1 MTNKIKATERIEMMG
16 TLAYHKYKR
25 IIKCWLVL
33 ILTTVNL
40 SLIAQEG
47 TVVDGIIAVVGDK
60 IILKSE
66 LENQIVSLKSQGIII
81 DNDTKCQIIEELLY
95 QKLLIH
101 HAEIDSVSVTD
112 AQVDGEM
119 NRRLNYFISQIGSEK
134 KLEQYYKKPI
144 QEIKDELREIV
155 REQLI
160 GQMMQSNITSGIK
173 VTPKEVKEFFN
184 SLPEDS
190 IPMINSE
197 IEVSQILI
205 NAKQGAAEKEIAKDR
220 INTIRERIVK
230 GEQFSTLAVLYSED
244 EGSAKKGG
252 ELGFLGRA
260 DLVPEFS
267 TTAFKLKN
275 TTTVSEIIESQFG
288 FHIIQLIER
297 RGQKMNCRHI
307 LIKIKDDEGEI
318 LKAKLLAD
326 SVYKLISTD
335 TLTFGQLALKYSDDD
350 KSKKSDGVMVN
361 PQTGTSVFEIDQV
374 DPQIYYIVENMKA
387 GEISKPVPAESFD
400 GKKGYR
406 IIKLISKTEPHKAS
420 FETDYAKIQE
430 AALTTKHNEAT
441 NVWVTSKLSST
452 YIKIEDE
459 FKGCGF
465 ENNWINQ

>member
-1 MTNKIKATERIEMMG
+1 MKKAT
-16 TLAYHKYKR
+16 K
-25 IIKCWLVL
+25 
-33 ILTTVNL
+33 ILTIVAVLTFNFEL
-40 SLIAQEG
+40 LTLNCSAQEG

-66 LENQIVSLKSQGIII
+66 LENQLVSIKSQGIII

-112 AQVDGEM
+112 AQVEGEM
-119 NRRLNYFISQIGSEK
+119 NRRLNYFVSQIGSEK
-134 KLEQYYKKPI
+134 KLEQYYKKSI
-144 QEIKDELREIV
+144 QEIKDELREVV
-155 REQLI
+155 RQQLI
-160 GQMMQSNITSGIK
+160 GQTMQSNITSGVK

-184 SLPEDS
+184 TLPEDS

-197 IEVSQILI
+197 VEFAQILI
-205 NAKQGAAEKEIAKDR
+205 NAKQGKDAKEIAMDK

-252 ELGFLGRA
+252 ELGFVGRA

-267 TTAFKLKN
+267 ITAFKLKN
-275 TTTVSEIIESQFG
+275 ASIVSEIIESQYG
-288 FHIIQLIER
+288 LHIIQLIER
-297 RGQKMNCRHI
+297 RGQKINCRHI

-350 KSKKSDGVMVN
+350 KTKKSDGLMVN

-387 GEISKPVPAESFD
+387 GEISKPVPAEAVD

-406 IIKLISKTEPHKAS
+406 ILKLISKTEPHKAS

-430 AALTTKHNEAT
+430 AALSTKHNEAI
-441 NVWVTSKLSST
+441 NAWVATKLPIT
-452 YIKIEDE
+452 YIKIDDE

>member
-1 MTNKIKATERIEMMG
+1 MINKKRAIK
-16 TLAYHKYKR
+16 L
-25 IIKCWLVL
+25 WLLFVL
-33 ILTTVNL
+33 VTAKLGL
-40 SLIAQEG
+40 CAQEG
-47 TVVDGIIAVVGDK
+47 TVVDGIIAVIGDK
-60 IILKSE
+60 IVLKSE
-66 LENQIVSLKSQGIII
+66 LENQLVSLKSQGIII
-81 DNDTKCQIIEELLY
+81 DNESKCQIIEELLY
-95 QKLLIH
+95 QKLLLH
-101 HAEIDSVSVTD
+101 HAVIDSVSVSD

-144 QEIKDELREIV
+144 KEIKDELRDIV

-160 GQMMQSNITSGIK
+160 GQMMQSGITSGVK

-197 IEVSQILI
+197 IEVAQILI
-205 NAKQGAAEKEIAKDR
+205 NAKQGKDAREIAKDR
-220 INTIRERIVK
+220 LNTIRERIIN

-252 ELGFLGRA
+252 ELGFMGRA

-267 TTAFKLKN
+267 VAAFKLKN
-275 TTTVSEIIESQFG
+275 TTTVTEIIESQFG

-307 LIKIKDDEGEI
+307 LIKIKDDEEEI
-318 LKAKLLAD
+318 KKAKLLAD
-326 SVYKLISTD
+326 SVYNLISTD

-350 KSKKSDGVMVN
+350 KTKKSDGVMVN

-406 IIKLISKTEPHKAS
+406 ILKLISKTDPHKAS

-430 AALTTKHNEAT
+430 AALSTKHNEAT
-441 NVWVTSKLSST
+441 NNWIKSKLAST

-459 FKGCGF
+459 YKNCEFQ
-465 ENNWINQ
+465 NNWTNQ

>member
-1 MTNKIKATERIEMMG
+1 MTQKIKITN
-16 TLAYHKYKR
+16 L
-25 IIKCWLVL
+25 WLVL
-33 ILTTVNL
+33 VLLTSNL
-40 SLIAQEG
+40 SLSAQEG
-47 TVVDGIIAVVGDK
+47 TVIDGIIAVVGDK

-66 LENQIVSLKSQGIII
+66 LENQLVSLKSQGIII
-81 DNDTKCQIIEELLY
+81 DNESKCQIIEELLY
-95 QKLLIH
+95 QKLLLH
-101 HAEIDSVSVTD
+101 HAVIDSVSVTD

-144 QEIKDELREIV
+144 KEIKDELRDIV
-155 REQLI
+155 QEQLI
-160 GQMMQSNITSGIK
+160 GQMMQSSITSGVK

-197 IEVSQILI
+197 IEVAQILI
-205 NAKQGAAEKEIAKDR
+205 NAKQGAAAREIAKDR
-220 INTIRERIVK
+220 LNTIRERIVK

-252 ELGFLGRA
+252 ELGFMGRA

-267 TTAFKLKN
+267 VAAFKLKN
-275 TTTVSEIIESQFG
+275 STTVTEIVESQFG

-307 LIKIKDDEGEI
+307 LIKIKDDEEEI
-318 LKAKLLAD
+318 KKAKLLAD
-326 SVYKLISTD
+326 SVFSLISTD

-350 KSKKSDGVMVN
+350 KTKKSDGVMVN
-361 PQTGTSVFEIDQV
+361 PQTGTAVFEIDQV

-406 IIKLISKTEPHKAS
+406 ILKLISKTDPHKAS
-420 FETDYAKIQE
+420 FESDYAKIQE
-430 AALTTKHNEAT
+430 AALSTKHNEAT
-441 NVWVTSKLSST
+441 NNWIKTKLAST
-452 YIKIEDE
+452 YVKIEDE
-459 FKGCGF
+459 YKNCEFQ
-465 ENNWINQ
+465 NNWTNQ

>member
-1 MTNKIKATERIEMMG
+1 MTNKIKAT
-16 TLAYHKYKR
+16 KR
-25 IIKCWLVL
+25 WLVL
-33 ILTTVNL
+33 ILTTINL

-66 LENQIVSLKSQGIII
+66 LENQLVSIKSQGIII

-112 AQVDGEM
+112 AQVEGEM

-144 QEIKDELREIV
+144 QDIKDELRDIV

-160 GQMMQSNITSGIK
+160 GQTMQSNITSEVK

-184 SLPEDS
+184 SLQEDS
-190 IPMINSE
+190 IPTISSE
-197 IEVSQILI
+197 IEVSQILV
-205 NAKQGAAEKEIAKDR
+205 NAKQGKDAKEIAKDR

-252 ELGFLGRA
+252 ELGFMGRA

-275 TTTVSEIIESQFG
+275 TTTVSEIIESQYG

-326 SVYKLISTD
+326 SVYNLIFSD
-335 TLTFGQLALKYSDDD
+335 TLTFAQLALKYSDDD
-350 KSKKSDGVMVN
+350 KSKKSDGIMVN

-387 GEISKPVPAESFD
+387 GEISKPVPAEAAD

-406 IIKLISKTEPHKAS
+406 IIKLISKTDPHKAT

-430 AALTTKHNEAT
+430 AALSTKHNEAT
-441 NVWVTSKLSST
+441 NLWIKSKLSST

-459 FKGCGF
+459 FKDCGF